1 MDAREFIEVIQREAI
16 DSPYKKILKE
26 LLQPKP
32 TVPLEAWT
40 SEVDKSVGVSLHDR
54 AQMEQRRAQWF
65 NGLDD
70 NGREVVKELL
80 QECAE
85 LSAVAFLG
93 VLDGIGSYEG
103 SFKLI
108 AMDAKGNRT
117 VVNPENGEMLH
128 DVFYDVRA
136 ESDRTASSGDHQS

>member
-1 MDAREFIEVIQREAI
+1 M
-16 DSPYKKILKE
+16 
-26 LLQPKP
+26 
-32 TVPLEAWT
+32 
-40 SEVDKSVGVSLHDR
+40 
-54 AQMEQRRAQWF
+54 
-65 NGLDD
+65 
-70 NGREVVKELL
+70 KELL

-108 AMDAKGNRT
+108 AMDEKGDRT
-117 VVNPENGEMLH
+117 VVNPENSEMLH

-136 ESDRTASSGDHQS
+136 EAERTASNGDF

>member
-1 MDAREFIEVIQREAI
+1 MDAREFIEVIQYEAI

-26 LLQPKP
+26 LLHPKP

-40 SEVDKSVGVSLHDR
+40 SEIDKSVGVSLHAR
-54 AQMEQRRAQWF
+54 AEIEQRRARWF
-65 NGLDD
+65 NDLDE
-70 NGREVVKELL
+70 NGREFVKELL

-108 AMDAKGNRT
+108 AMDAKGDRT
-117 VVNPENGEMLH
+117 VVNPENSEMLH

-136 ESDRTASSGDHQS
+136 EADRAASNGDYQP

>member
-1 MDAREFIEVIQREAI
+1 MDAREFIEVIQRDAI
-16 DSPYKKILKE
+16 DYPYKQLLKQ

-32 TVPLEAWT
+32 TIPMEAWT
-40 SEVDKSVGVSLHDR
+40 SEVDKSVGMSLHAR
-54 AQMEQRRAQWF
+54 AEIEERRARWF
-65 NGLDD
+65 HDLDD
-70 NGREVVKELL
+70 NGREFVKELL

-85 LSAVAFLG
+85 LSAVMFLN

-103 SFKLI
+103 SFKLV

-128 DVFYDVRA
+128 DVFYDVMA
-136 ESDRTASSGDHQS
+136 ESERAASDGDHQS

>member
-1 MDAREFIEVIQREAI
+1 MDAREFIEVIRHEAI
-16 DSPYKKILKE
+16 DAPYKRILKE
-26 LLQPKP
+26 LQHPKP

-54 AQMEQRRAQWF
+54 EQTEQRRARWF
-65 NGLDD
+65 NDLDD

-85 LSAVAFLG
+85 LSAIAFLG

-108 AMDAKGNRT
+108 AMDAKGDRT

-136 ESDRTASSGDHQS
+136 EADRTCE

>member
-1 MDAREFIEVIQREAI
+1 MDAREFIEVIQRDAI
-16 DSPYKKILKE
+16 DYPYKQLVKQ

-32 TVPLEAWT
+32 TIPMEAWT

-54 AQMEQRRAQWF
+54 AQTEQRRARWF
-65 NGLDD
+65 HDLDD
-70 NGREVVKELL
+70 NGRELVKELL

-85 LSAVAFLG
+85 LSAVTFLN

-103 SFKLI
+103 SFRLI

-136 ESDRTASSGDHQS
+136 ETDRTASHGDLE

>member
-1 MDAREFIEVIQREAI
+1 MDAREFIEVIRRDAI
-16 DSPYKKILKE
+16 DDPYKQMLKQ
-26 LLQPKP
+26 LLQPKS
-32 TVPLEAWT
+32 TVPMEAWT
-40 SEVDKSVGVSLHDR
+40 SEVDKSVGVSLR
-54 AQMEQRRAQWF
+54 ARAELEERRSRWF
-65 NGLDD
+65 NSLDD
-70 NGREVVKELL
+70 NGRDIVKELL

-108 AMDAKGNRT
+108 AMDAKGDRT
-117 VVNPENGEMLH
+117 VVNPENSEMLH

-136 ESDRTASSGDHQS
+136 ESERSASNGDL

>member
-1 MDAREFIEVIQREAI
+1 MDAREFIEVIQHEAI

-26 LLQPKP
+26 LLHPKP

-54 AQMEQRRAQWF
+54 AQTEQRRARWF
-65 NGLDD
+65 NDLDD
-70 NGREVVKELL
+70 NGREFVKELL

-85 LSAVAFLG
+85 LSAVSFLG

-103 SFKLI
+103 TFRLI

-128 DVFYDVRA
+128 DVFYDARA
-136 ESDRTASSGDHQS
+136 EAGRTSSNGDHES